1 MATKIFKEQ
10 LNGAYHGVAPAT
22 LLGPGGI
29 SGGKNMRK
37 VFTAGEWKAS
47 ATGGWNAPNSGGWK
61 ARKGVNFNNTTV
73 INTPTGG
80 VVLSLHQYT
89 HPRNGDYH
97 FIAQCAGNLYDATNQ
112 PPADIGG
119 TQAAPTT
126 VGTTFA
132 AAALTALA
140 GTTNP
145 GFSDTIGETWLYAD
159 GESAPVQWGGT
170 NPYCSGFVVY
180 DISET
185 AYVDYTRAVT
195 DNRTDTGAVV
205 VGAATDV
212 YYVCSPCIA
221 RGIVLDLGTAV
232 NTNAVTAVIKSWVA
246 GAWDARTMGT
256 DGTLDTATGTKTHA
270 KDGTIPWTVN
280 ATDTM
285 RVINGMMGYWYQVS
299 WTGALS
305 GSIDVLG
312 CKVLYDP
319 AVLSNKWSGVYELPA
334 AVRFFDNG
342 TGEYKDYT
350 GSLTNEST
358 SQYLE
363 LGARTTSDF
372 IYVKSIEPLTGIG
385 FAIASGYEQTGAAQI
400 DHVEY
405 WTGSAWTELDIA
417 EANDET
423 LDAATDSSFAQT
435 GVVWWNATGLVVK
448 RRVLSFD
455 STPGFWYRVSWGA
468 TLVGTTQTDATISA
482 RLFMV
487 SVATF
492 PEALPAYKGVVE
504 FKGRAFVW
512 PDPEYPNRLR
522 YSSSLR
528 PDCFSGSDSGYT
540 EPFGD
545 MTEVVCAKRFYNEL
559 IVWKKNSVWLLE
571 GLSPDTFGSIKVAD
585 TVGCDAPKTAQVIET
600 GYPTMHADE
609 PMSVAL
615 WKDTDGIYCLDGR
628 KPRKISL
635 PVDQYFNTEF
645 TTALAAASLGNIQA
659 YVDRLNNEYHLL
671 TQTTT
676 ELVYNFILDEW
687 YPPWTRRV
695 GGAADYL
702 VCGMNLKGTVGV
714 ARDYCYGGSSAG
726 FVFRLESDSTDK
738 DVSNGDIAIEQRLK
752 VRAISAEQK
761 QSTTLE
767 FTFRRAFIE
776 AKARTAGSVTTY
788 FYKNMATSGT
798 ILATPAAISLINSG
812 YDLAVDGVDTSQ
824 EACKTFQLEFVETV
838 ADVELEIYSFLYL
851 LEIRG
856 EFTS

>member
-1 MATKIFKEQ
+1 MATRIFKEQ
-10 LNGAYHGVAPAT
+10 LNGSYHGVAPAT

-29 SGGKNMRK
+29 ADGKNMRK
-37 VFTAGEWKAS
+37 VFTAGEWRAS
-47 ATGGWNAPNSGGWK
+47 SGGGANSPSSGGWK
-61 ARKGVNFNNTTV
+61 ARKGCVMNNTTV
-73 INTPTGG
+73 IAAASC
-80 VVLSLHQYT
+80 LSLHQYT

-97 FIAQCAGNLYDATNQ
+97 FIAQCNGSLYDATND
-112 PPADIGG
+112 PPA
-119 TQAAPTT
+119 A
-126 VGTTFA
+126 GTTFA
-132 AAALTALA
+132 GSALTTLA

-145 GFSDTIGETWLYAD
+145 GFSDTIGESWFYAD
-159 GESAPVQWGGT
+159 GDSAPVMWGGD
-170 NPYCSGFVVY
+170 NPYCTGFVVY
-180 DISET
+180 DISVT
-185 AYVDYTRAVT
+185 AYVDYTRVVT

-221 RGIVLDLGTAV
+221 KGIVLDLGTAV
-232 NTNAVTAVIKSWVA
+232 NTEAVTAVVKSWV
-246 GAWDARTMGT
+246 GGTWESRTMGT

-270 KDGTIPWTVN
+270 KDGTIPWTYH
-280 ATDTM
+280 ADDTM
-285 RVINGMMGYWYQVS
+285 RVINGIMGYWYQMS

-305 GSIDVLG
+305 GSVDVLG

-319 AVLSNKWSGVYELPA
+319 AVLSNKWSGVFEVPA

-350 GSLTNEST
+350 GELTNEST
-358 SQYLE
+358 SQYLQLE
-363 LGARTTSDF
+363 ARTTSDF
-372 IYVKSIEPLTGIG
+372 IYVKTIEPITGIG
-385 FAIASGYEQTGAAQI
+385 FAIASGYEQTGVAQI

-405 WTGSAWTELDIA
+405 WTGAAWTEIDIA
-417 EANDET
+417 EIDDGT
-423 LDAATDSSFAQT
+423 LDVGTDSSFAQT
-435 GVVWWNATGLVVK
+435 GIVWWNATGLVVK
-448 RRVLSFD
+448 RRILSFD
-455 STPGFWYRVSWGA
+455 STPGYWYRVSWGG
-468 TLVGTTQTDATISA
+468 TLVGTSSDA
-482 RLFMV
+482 RLFMI

-492 PEALPAYKGVVE
+492 PEVLPAYKGVIE
-504 FKGRAFVW
+504 FKNRAFVW

-522 YSSSLR
+522 YSSNGR

-540 EPFGD
+540 DAFGD
-545 MTEVVCAKRFYNEL
+545 MTEIVCTKRFYNEL
-559 IVWKKNSVWLLE
+559 IVWKKNSIWLLE
-571 GLSPDTFGSIKVAD
+571 GFSPDTFGSIKIAD

-609 PMSVAL
+609 PLSVAI
-615 WKDTDGIYCLDGR
+615 WKDTDGIYVLDAR

-645 TTALAAASLGNIQA
+645 STAIAANKLTSIQA
-659 YVDRLNNEYHLL
+659 YIDRLNNEYHLL
-671 TQTTT
+671 VQSTT

-702 VCGMNLKGTVGV
+702 VCGINLKGTDG
-714 ARDYCYGGSSAG
+714 RDYSYAGTSAG
-726 FVFRLESDSTDK
+726 FVFRLESSTADK
-738 DVSNGDIAIEQRLK
+738 DVANADVVIEQRLK

-776 AKARTAGSVTTY
+776 AKARTSGSVTTY

-798 ILATPAAISLINSG
+798 VLATPAAISLVNTG
-812 YDLAVDGVDTSQ
+812 YSLAIDGVDTSQ
-824 EACKTFQLEFVETV
+824 EACKTFQLEFVETA